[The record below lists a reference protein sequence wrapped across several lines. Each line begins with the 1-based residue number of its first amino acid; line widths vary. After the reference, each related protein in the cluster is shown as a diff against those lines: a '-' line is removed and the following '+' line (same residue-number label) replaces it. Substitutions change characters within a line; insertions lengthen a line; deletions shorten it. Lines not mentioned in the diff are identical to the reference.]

1 MENRTAELQH
11 QTTGMG
17 THHYWI
23 CPKCLGYNL
32 SHGGE
37 IGRTKVC
44 SSCLTPINIVDSDED
59 GADQTQ

>member
-37 IGRTKVC
+37 IGRTKTC
-44 SSCLTPINIVDSDED
+44 SSCVHV
-59 GADQTQ
+59 